1 MLLMIIMKNHI
12 GGLDINFLQ
21 YVYFSYF
28 NLITSCTITKI
39 FILFLIIQGAL
50 CLSSMEHPILI
61 KSLAFAQSDG
71 NNVNGD
77 YPSFPNN
84 GTSQSV
90 ASAYSIVK
98 SGDTFVLYFD
108 MNVLKQTKVGE
119 YNTSLIL
126 KYTKINQIGQ
136 LVSTIDV
143 PFRLT
148 GKVILDVVSEKNQL
162 IPSTFNP
169 LKIFIQNK
177 GSTSAAGVIATI
189 TSITSGSGIT
199 SGNPPSTLSNT
210 GSNAGGSNNTTNSNN
225 STNTSN
231 SQTLQ
236 SNSVSSSS
244 SSSSADAVNI
254 G

>member
-1 MLLMIIMKNHI
+1 MPK
-12 GGLDINFLQ
+12 GF
-21 YVYFSYF
+21 
-28 NLITSCTITKI
+28 
-39 FILFLIIQGAL
+39 
-50 CLSSMEHPILI
+50 EPIAG
-61 KSLAFAQSDG
+61 K
-71 NNVNGD
+71 
-77 YPSFPNN
+77 NN

-108 MNVLKQTKVGE
+108 MNVLKQTKVGG

-199 SGNPPSTLSNT
+199 SSNT
-210 GSNAGGSNNTTNSNN
+210 QVHFQILVAMQEAVIIILPIPIIVQILPILKHCN
-225 STNTSN
+225 
-231 SQTLQ
+231 QTLFPPPLLLMQ
-236 SNSVSSSS
+236 
-244 SSSSADAVNI
+244 
-254 G
+254 